1 MGICHGHPTLS
12 NYRPLGFR
20 SFWTIRLLYL
30 HWHTL
35 THLFSVFIVWAL
47 DYTHLSHRQSIHDYC
62 GDYSIATVATTGDEK
77 QNYSRRSW
85 LRLPQSLRNRRAWIN
100 SWTCFPRRF
109 KSVVFWIQKLVKKI
123 FLPKKCQ
130 RALPWADCSWWAA
143 ESRSR
148 CWLRFGCWNLE
159 SGWNCKNLEGIRR
172 FSVGKHVSWNP
183 FWLHHVEFERM
194 NWFGF
199 RWQVLDRSIWHWSK
213 TGSCC
218 FCGFRVHGD
227 WELFRDMFNVAWI
240 LRWYIWI
247 NHDEYGCF
255 MFLKLGLPPFC
266 SPFSP
271 LVYAAVHGRRGSG
284 KSGEEAGPWH
294 WTVITSRHPVRVFS
308 LIEKCWR

>member
-1 MGICHGHPTLS
+1 MGICHCHPTLS

-20 SFWTIRLLYL
+20 SFWTILLLYL

-47 DYTHLSHRQSIHDYC
+47 DYTHLRHRQSIHDYC

-77 QNYSRRSW
+77 QNSRRSW

-123 FLPKKCQ
+123 FLPRKCQ

-159 SGWNCKNLEGIRR
+159 SGWNGKNLEGIRR

-213 TGSCC
+213 T
-218 FCGFRVHGD
+218 
-227 WELFRDMFNVAWI
+227 ELLLLLWVSSSWR
-240 LRWYIWI
+240 LRTVSWY
-247 NHDEYGCF
+247 
-255 MFLKLGLPPFC
+255 
-266 SPFSP
+266 
-271 LVYAAVHGRRGSG
+271 V
-284 KSGEEAGPWH
+284 
-294 WTVITSRHPVRVFS
+294 
-308 LIEKCWR
+308 